1 MVEVIGV
8 LVNLG
13 GTRSGLAREEL
24 APRRRACAPQE
35 EGSTMKPITWL
46 ALGATAF
53 VALALFAGKDDIRR
67 FRRMYRM

>member
-8 LVNLG
+8 LVDLG
-13 GTRSGLAREEL
+13 GTRSGLAREEP
-24 APRRRACAPQE
+24 APRKKR
-35 EGSTMKPITWL
+35 GSTMKPITWL

-53 VALALFAGKDDIRR
+53 VALALFAGQDDIRR

>member
-8 LVNLG
+8 LVDLG
-13 GTRSGLAREEL
+13 GTRWGLAREEL
-24 APRRRACAPQE
+24 APRKKR
-35 EGSTMKPITWL
+35 GSTMKPTTWL

>member
-8 LVNLG
+8 LVDLC
-13 GTRSGLAREEL
+13 GTSSGVREEL
-24 APRRRACAPQE
+24 APRKKR
-35 EGSTMKPITWL
+35 GSTMKPITWL
-46 ALGATAF
+46 ALSATAF

>member
-8 LVNLG
+8 LVDLG
-13 GTRSGLAREEL
+13 STRSGLAREEL
-24 APRRRACAPQE
+24 APHKKR
-35 EGSTMKPITWL
+35 GSTMKPITWL

-53 VALALFAGKDDIRR
+53 VALALFAGQDDIRR

>member
-8 LVNLG
+8 LADLG

-24 APRRRACAPQE
+24 APRKKR
-35 EGSTMKPITWL
+35 GSTMKPITWL

-53 VALALFAGKDDIRR
+53 VALALFAGNDDIRR

>member
-8 LVNLG
+8 LADLG

-24 APRRRACAPQE
+24 APRKER
-35 EGSTMKPITWL
+35 GSTMKPITWL
-46 ALGATAF
+46 GLGATAF

>member
-8 LVNLG
+8 LVDLG

-24 APRRRACAPQE
+24 APCKKR
-35 EGSTMKPITWL
+35 GSTMKPTTWL